1 MCSASTFEE
10 RSRALAACAAHG
22 YISSRMDT
30 PLRLRISTVVAC
42 SAGFDRAAGLG
53 SAGAI
58 WFACFRCLCRCSN
71 NAARDLNPIGRQ
83 PNVAR
88 QTIHSSPESS
98 PGPNLCSGVM
108 WLYATDTISVA
119 SNYIILELPTVVYN
133 LLSMLKGAHSPLKLR
148 PPCPRAHSCAP
159 TDTSSHRV
167 LVQATS
173 TVSCVTVA
181 AAAAIAPPPVATDAA
196 AEAAAATATAA
207 AGWVCKAV
215 HGEADLAR
223 LTRARRSL
231 HHDLV
236 GAVRRRSRNLCL

>member
-22 YISSRMDT
+22 YISSQMDT

-88 QTIHSSPESS
+88 QTIHSSQECSRSPPGPGGPTHLTRPPAATPQRLSYSPPPCRAISAVVIPSSHHTRHASS
-98 PGPNLCSGVM
+98 PVCYPLPPP
-108 WLYATDTISVA
+108 LRKR
-119 SNYIILELPTVVYN
+119 LERA
-133 LLSMLKGAHSPLKLR
+133 LLSFGGGPE
-148 PPCPRAHSCAP
+148 
-159 TDTSSHRV
+159 
-167 LVQATS
+167 
-173 TVSCVTVA
+173 
-181 AAAAIAPPPVATDAA
+181 PPPP
-196 AEAAAATATAA
+196 
-207 AGWVCKAV
+207 
-215 HGEADLAR
+215 R
-223 LTRARRSL
+223 
-231 HHDLV
+231 
-236 GAVRRRSRNLCL
+236 GAPW